1 MVQKS
6 DLGKVTGKR
15 KRVRSN
21 QGVPCDRQNQIKVLY
36 QQSALEKS

>member
-15 KRVRSN
+15 ERGRSN
-21 QGVPCDRQNQIKVLY
+21 QGVPSDRQNQIKVLY
-36 QQSALEKS
+36 QQSAVEKS